1 MYGTIFETIEFVCIG
16 FGTHPSVILG
26 TVSLCFPGDCK
37 LHKRKKKLPYIYTSL
52 YNHIWYVV
60 YSVSSTNI
68 TGFDISPQ
76 RRHADLGPAYLEGWT
91 GVCVLLIETP
101 GSVPHI

>member
-1 MYGTIFETIEFVCIG
+1 M
-16 FGTHPSVILG
+16 
-26 TVSLCFPGDCK
+26 
-37 LHKRKKKLPYIYTSL
+37 
-52 YNHIWYVV
+52 
-60 YSVSSTNI
+60 